1 MNKQPI
7 AIWITDCHLED
18 KTIDVN
24 LSVYEQVLNLCVQ
37 HQVPLING
45 GDIFTSRRG
54 QSEQVLTTFS
64 KILSSFSESGVKFF
78 AIAGNHDK
86 ASLVSP
92 DSFLNPFSGWESFHL
107 YREYDYSDYKE
118 MGIRFHFIPYFDEKL
133 SYRQYLDQAIK
144 NIRFDF
150 KNILFTHIAISGVS
164 NNDGSKIE
172 NEIEAGLFK
181 HFYKVLVGH
190 YHNRQIFSNNIIY
203 TGSAYQANFGEDENK
218 GCIVIYSD
226 GSTEFIQLDFPR
238 YITIE
243 KKSAK
248 DSLKQFDM
256 NSIRNDRR
264 DNYRIKFKYKPDQD
278 ELQALQEQGYKTEI
292 DYEQEFTDHIQDTK
306 TQFSSQD
313 IVEYF
318 NLWCV
323 EKEINEEEKQ
333 FGLKMLEQ

>member
-45 GDIFTSRRG
+45 GDVFTSRRG

-64 KILSSFSESGVKFF
+64 KILSSFSEAEVKFF
-78 AIAGNHDK
+78 CLSGNHDK
-86 ASLVSP
+86 SSLVSP
-92 DSFLNPFSGWESFHL
+92 DSFLNPFSGWHCFHL

-118 MGIRFHFIPYFDEKL
+118 VGIRFHFIPYFDEKL

-164 NNDGSKIE
+164 NNDGSKIQ

-181 HFYKVLVGH
+181 HFHKVLVGH
-190 YHNRQIFSNNIIY
+190 YHERQIFSNNIIY
-203 TGSAYQANFGEDENK
+203 TGSAYQANFGENDQK
-218 GCIVIYSD
+218 GCTVIYSD

-243 KKSAK
+243 KKNEEQIVHA
-248 DSLKQFDM
+248 M
-256 NSIRNDRR
+256 HGYNVRV
-264 DNYRIKFKYKPDQD
+264 KFKYKPTEAEIQH
-278 ELQALQEQGYKTEI
+278 LQLQGIKTEI
-292 DYEQEFTDHIQDTK
+292 DYQQELINHTQDVK

-318 NLWCV
+318 NLWCE
-323 EKEINEEEKQ
+323 EKEIDQQEKQ
-333 FGLKMLEQ
+333 FGLKLLEQ